1 MSGSNAANNSG
12 GQQPAGENGQED
24 LPLTSTAQNERS
36 AARSYSF
43 TARAASGNVV
53 YAHTGRDLSI
63 ERLLQDFDEGLIE
76 GVPRAACA
84 EDRVYIEV
92 YRLFWGTVELL
103 EGQWLG
109 DYENLPDGAELTLVL
124 TQVEELDG
132 EHR

>member
-1 MSGSNAANNSG
+1 M
-12 GQQPAGENGQED
+12 
-24 LPLTSTAQNERS
+24 
-36 AARSYSF
+36 
-43 TARAASGNVV
+43 RAASGNVV

-76 GVPRAACA
+76 RVPRAACA
-84 EDRVYIEV
+84 EDRVYIEF

-124 TQVEELDG
+124 TQVGELDG
-132 EHR
+132 ERR

>member
-1 MSGSNAANNSG
+1 M
-12 GQQPAGENGQED
+12 
-24 LPLTSTAQNERS
+24 
-36 AARSYSF
+36 
-43 TARAASGNVV
+43 RAASGNVV

-84 EDRVYIEV
+84 EDRVYIER

-124 TQVEELDG
+124 TQVGELDG